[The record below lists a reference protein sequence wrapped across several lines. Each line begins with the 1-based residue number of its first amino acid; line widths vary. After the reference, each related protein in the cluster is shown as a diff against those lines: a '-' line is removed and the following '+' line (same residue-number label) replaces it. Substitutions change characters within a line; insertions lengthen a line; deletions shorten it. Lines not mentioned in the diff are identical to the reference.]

1 MKKSLLATVVLS
13 AILAACS
20 STPTTTATPAKDAT
34 AGKAA
39 GGSTSADVKN
49 DKITTAKPDTKKE
62 ANPWAVLTDSNN
74 ILSQRSVYFDYD
86 KYEIKFMPLVEAHAN
101 FVKANAKAKV
111 RVQGNTDERGSREY
125 NLALGQKRA
134 NAVKQAMFMYGVP
147 EERVEAV
154 SLGEEMPRR
163 AGKDE
168 ESYAENRRADIL
180 YNGEY

>member
-86 KYEIKFMPLVEAHAN
+86 KYEIKFMPLVEAVTQLRGEAGARQ
-101 FVKANAKAKV
+101 VKDAEIGV
-111 RVQGNTDERGSREY
+111 VTGWGDFGDGSIAI
-125 NLALGQKRA
+125 L
-134 NAVKQAMFMYGVP
+134 
-147 EERVEAV
+147 
-154 SLGEEMPRR
+154 RR
-163 AGKDE
+163 
-168 ESYAENRRADIL
+168 
-180 YNGEY
+180 